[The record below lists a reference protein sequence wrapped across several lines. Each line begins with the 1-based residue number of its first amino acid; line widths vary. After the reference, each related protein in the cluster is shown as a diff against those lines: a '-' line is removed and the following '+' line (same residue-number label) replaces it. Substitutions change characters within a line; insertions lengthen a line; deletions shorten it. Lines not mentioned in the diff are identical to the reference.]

1 MSGATSCVPPEK
13 ISATSR
19 SFQTQMNWKIANDAS
34 AGVASGSTIR
44 KKIWPVRR
52 AVDLAASMTSAGIS
66 EMKLCSR
73 KIASGRPNIACASQS
88 GR

>member
-1 MSGATSCVPPEK
+1 MPPEK

-19 SFQTQMNWKIANDAS
+19 SFHTQRNWKIANDAS
-34 AGVASGSTIR
+34 AGTASGSTMR
-44 KKIWPVRR
+44 KKICPWLAPSTR
-52 AVDLAASMTSAGIS
+52 AASITSPGIS

-73 KIASGRPNIACASQS
+73 KIASGRAKIVCAIQS